1 MPMNYLKARKTSK
14 ITCLGEASSISIFAP
29 EGNEASHIIEKLIK
43 KLEEKIIVTVYK
55 NPEPSLL
62 YTVENP
68 IILIGNLSNS
78 RCVEMM
84 YYKYLLVTDL
94 TYPGVGGFEVRT
106 LLDPFATGFN
116 ILHLGYSDISGLEK
130 AFQTFTKNEGVF

>member
-1 MPMNYLKARKTSK
+1 MNYLKARKTSK

-78 RCVEMM
+78 RCVETH
-84 YYKYLLVTDL
+84 VI
-94 TYPGVGGFEVRT
+94 
-106 LLDPFATGFN
+106 
-116 ILHLGYSDISGLEK
+116 ILPAMSISFFPSLSISYVWIMLGTAAK
-130 AFQTFTKNEGVF
+130 K